1 MPPSNPLSIYV
12 HIPFCRRRCGYCSFT
27 SYSGRE
33 KDIPAYVSALLQ
45 EVRLRAQ
52 SGATVQTIY
61 FGGGTPS
68 LLPSESVGGLLK
80 TIDEYYTLDDHVEI
94 TLEANP
100 GTVDLKYLKS
110 IRSLGMNRLSLG
122 VQSLDD
128 RELKLLGRI
137 HTSNQAR
144 EAMQQAKEA
153 GFNNISLDFIY
164 GIPGRT
170 PKRWRDMLGEMVSL
184 GAQHLSLYALTL
196 EEGTPMHDLVG
207 LGEMPAP
214 DPDASASEY
223 ELAEEVLA
231 SAGYL
236 QYEISNWA
244 LLGYESRHNLAYW
257 LRTPYL
263 GLGVAAHSFL
273 GGRRIANTSSLDE
286 YLAYLGKGELPPQNV
301 EAIGSDTA
309 LSEAIILGLRLNR
322 GVGAG
327 DIRRQF
333 GIDLYGRFA
342 GEIDECVSLGL
353 LERDGDVMR
362 LTPRGRLLGN
372 EVFMR
377 FLS

>member
-1 MPPSNPLSIYV
+1 MPPRNSLSIYI

-33 KDIPAYVSALLQ
+33 ADIPAYASALLK
-45 EVRLRAQ
+45 EIRLRAY
-52 SGATVQTIY
+52 SGADVRTIY

-68 LLPSESVGGLLK
+68 LLPAGDIGRILK
-80 TIDEYYTLDDHVEI
+80 AIDEYYVLDDHAEI

-100 GTVDLKYLKS
+100 GTIDLKYLKS
-110 IRSLGMNRLSLG
+110 IRSAGINRLSLG

-128 RELKLLGRI
+128 AELRLLGRI
-137 HTSNQAR
+137 HTSGEIMEAIQLAR
-144 EAMQQAKEA
+144 QA
-153 GFNNISLDFIY
+153 GFGNISLDFIY

-170 PKRWRDMLGEMVSL
+170 PERWREMLGEIVNL
-184 GAQHLSLYALTL
+184 GARHLSLYALTL

-207 LGEMPAP
+207 MGEMPAP
-214 DPDASASEY
+214 DPDSAAGEY
-223 ELAEEVLA
+223 EMAEDVLEQ
-231 SAGYL
+231 AGYR

-244 LLGYESRHNLAYW
+244 LSGFESRHNLAYW

-273 GGRRIANTSSLDE
+273 DGKRIANTADLDA
-286 YLAYLGKGELPPQNV
+286 YLASLSQGDLPPQTV
-301 EAIGSDTA
+301 EAIGPETA
-309 LSEAIILGLRLNR
+309 LSEAVILGLRLNR
-322 GVGAG
+322 GVPAD

-342 GEIDECVSLGL
+342 KEIDECVSLGL
-353 LERDGDVMR
+353 LERDGDVIR

-377 FLS
+377 FLA